1 MKRARL
7 TPAEK
12 ELIFDLRER
21 GWSCR
26 RIAQKI
32 GCSEG
37 SVSWH
42 CLQMGVD
49 KPGAKPIDKTI
60 RGPVVRTRGDFQVRR
75 FTPEEDEQLVAL
87 ALQGLSHSEI
97 GRIIGR
103 RHNSVSGRLATLA
116 RHDERRAA

>member
-1 MKRARL
+1 MKRSNL
-7 TPAEK
+7 SPAEK
-12 ELIFDLRER
+12 EQIFDLREL
-21 GWSCR
+21 GWSLA
-26 RIAQKI
+26 RIARKV

-42 CLQMGVD
+42 CLQAGID

-60 RGPVVRTRGDFQVRR
+60 RGPLVVKRGAFNIRR
-75 FTPEEDEQLVAL
+75 FTPEEDQQIVAL
-87 ALQGLSHSEI
+87 RIQGLTLAEI

-103 RHNSVSGRLATLA
+103 RHNSIVGRLATLA